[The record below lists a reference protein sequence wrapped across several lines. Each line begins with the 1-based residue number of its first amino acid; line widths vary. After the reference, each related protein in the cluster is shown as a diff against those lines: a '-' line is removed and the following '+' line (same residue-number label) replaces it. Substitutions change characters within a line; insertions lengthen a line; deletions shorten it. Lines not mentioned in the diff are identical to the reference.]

1 MNAASPATIRGPDL
15 GGNRVEAWIPL
26 TLFAAFAQNLRSLLQ
41 KQLTGRLSV
50 TGAMATRFLY
60 AVPFAL
66 LYLSVLSH
74 VLQAPL
80 PQAHAAFVGWCLL
93 GGVAQILGTQFLVAT
108 FEHRNFA
115 VGTAYS
121 KTETVQAAIFGAV
134 LLGEGIDVP
143 TGIAIGVSL
152 CGVLLFSTARAPLRP
167 GEVARSLATGLF
179 SAVGARGIAS
189 GAGFAVSAVSYR
201 AASTSLVG
209 HEPLMQAAYTL
220 ACVTLLQSLL
230 LLVYLRAREPATLG
244 AVRAAWRHAVWVG
257 IAGMLASAGWFTAMT
272 LGPVADV
279 RTLGQVELLFTFLT
293 AVFWFRERVRTNEV
307 IGVLLLVAGIVVLL
321 AT

>member
-1 MNAASPATIRGPDL
+1 M
-15 GGNRVEAWIPL
+15 EAWIPL

-66 LYLSVLSH
+66 LYLAILSR

-80 PQAHAAFVGWCLL
+80 PHAHAAFVGWCLL

-121 KTETVQAAIFGAV
+121 KTETVQAAVFGAV

-143 TGIAIGVSL
+143 TGIAIAVSL
-152 CGVLLFSTARAPLRP
+152 CGVLLFSLGRTSLRATDLVRD
-167 GEVARSLATGLF
+167 LLMGLI
-179 SAVGARGIAS
+179 SRVGAQGLAS

-209 HEPLMQAAYTL
+209 HEPLLQAAFTL

-244 AVRAAWRHAVWVG
+244 AVRGAWRHAVWVG

-272 LGPVADV
+272 VGPVAEV

-293 AVFWFRERVRTNEV
+293 AVFWFRERVRPNEV
-307 IGVLLLVAGIVVLL
+307 VGVLLLVAGIIVLL
-321 AT
+321 LA

>member
-1 MNAASPATIRGPDL
+1 M
-15 GGNRVEAWIPL
+15 EAWIPL

-66 LYLSVLSH
+66 LYLAILSR

-80 PQAHAAFVGWCLL
+80 PHAHAAFVGWCLL

-121 KTETVQAAIFGAV
+121 KTETVQAAVFGAV

-143 TGIAIGVSL
+143 TGIAIAVSL
-152 CGVLLFSTARAPLRP
+152 CGVLLFSLGRTSLRATDLVRD
-167 GEVARSLATGLF
+167 LLMGLI
-179 SAVGARGIAS
+179 SRVGAQGLAS
-189 GAGFAVSAVSYR
+189 GAGFAVTAVSYR

-209 HEPLMQAAYTL
+209 HEPLLQAAFTL

-244 AVRAAWRHAVWVG
+244 AVRGAWRHAVWVG

-272 LGPVADV
+272 VGPVAEV

-293 AVFWFRERVRTNEV
+293 AVFWFRERVRPNEV
-307 IGVLLLVAGIVVLL
+307 VGVLLLVAGIIVLL
-321 AT
+321 LA